1 MSRSAASSRLPDLL
15 HQATAPG
22 VLTSCCDF
30 PLQDLPETVLKK
42 TQAPQLAQKSSRQL
56 APCLRP
62 CCAAPFVMWPVLISP
77 PHPPSP
83 TLLIL
88 LSSPQATPNRFSLL
102 RSLFA
107 FPLRTRSFSQPPTL
121 PSCRLTFYPS
131 HPPVPFV
138 HAGGGRC
145 QLSCSTCPTSGS
157 CPPPSQ
163 EMEGGRATGLP
174 ASCRPP
180 QGHSQQSG
188 RLGRKAGLRAA
199 ELLPFGGTSNAWIQ
213 TSQRHVS
220 GTINDQVH

>member
-1 MSRSAASSRLPDLL
+1 MRRQSGGDEGCLLFSQDFLPMSRSASGSRLPDLL

-42 TQAPQLAQKSSRQL
+42 TQAPHLAQKSSRQL

-88 LSSPQATPNRFSLL
+88 LPSPQATPNRFSLL
-102 RSLFA
+102 CSLFA

-121 PSCRLTFYPS
+121 P
-131 HPPVPFV
+131 
-138 HAGGGRC
+138 
-145 QLSCSTCPTSGS
+145 
-157 CPPPSQ
+157 
-163 EMEGGRATGLP
+163 P
-174 ASCRPP
+174 A
-180 QGHSQQSG
+180 
-188 RLGRKAGLRAA
+188 
-199 ELLPFGGTSNAWIQ
+199 
-213 TSQRHVS
+213 
-220 GTINDQVH
+220 D